1 MEDFYIPLLHSFAM
15 GNPFTGSK
23 GLFRFKIEPTVV
35 KLPNSKEV
43 DFASSS
49 LTAEYWH
56 GLYCYEKSQIE
67 DKKEFPLSVE
77 GRSELINWL
86 ISNI

>member
-23 GLFRFKIEPTVV
+23 GLFRFKIEPTIV
-35 KLPNSKEV
+35 KVPKSKEI

-56 GLYCYEKSQIE
+56 GLFSYEKSQIE
-67 DKKEFPLSVE
+67 DKKEFPLSEE
-77 GRSELINWL
+77 GRSDLIRWL
-86 ISNI
+86 VSNI